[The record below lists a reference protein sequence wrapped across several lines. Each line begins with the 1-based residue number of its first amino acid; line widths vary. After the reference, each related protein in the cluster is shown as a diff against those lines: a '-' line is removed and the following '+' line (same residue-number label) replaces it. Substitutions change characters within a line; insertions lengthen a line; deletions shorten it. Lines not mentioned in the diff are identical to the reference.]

1 MKLLVSH
8 WRRAATAGTEG
19 QLRPELD
26 RLTDGRQVHVRG
38 HGWVT
43 GGSRVDTPRTAARRL
58 SVNRLR

>member
-8 WRRAATAGTEG
+8 WRRDATAGTEG

-26 RLTDGRQVHVRG
+26 GRADGRQVHVRG

-43 GGSRVDTPRTAARRL
+43 GGSRVDAPRTAARRL
-58 SVNRLR
+58 RMNKLR

>member
-8 WRRAATAGTEG
+8 WRRAAAAGTEG

-26 RLTDGRQVHVRG
+26 RRTDGRQVHVWG
-38 HGWVT
+38 HGW
-43 GGSRVDTPRTAARRL
+43 TAARRL